1 MHDDADVPM
10 HDQPPLIPAEFQPRM
25 QLVLATLADIDF
37 AHECELDNVNS
48 AAIDASFKAKMIAKL
63 DQVHQQR
70 RHPYAQELIRLHEWM
85 RSRLV
90 RETVTGV

>member
-25 QLVLATLADIDF
+25 QLVLDTLADIDF

-48 AAIDASFKAKMIAKL
+48 AAIDASFKAKVIAKL
-63 DQVHQQR
+63 DRCINRDATPTHQNSFSFTNGSD
-70 RHPYAQELIRLHEWM
+70 H
-85 RSRLV
+85 
-90 RETVTGV
+90 G

>member
-1 MHDDADVPM
+1 
-10 HDQPPLIPAEFQPRM
+10 
-25 QLVLATLADIDF
+25 
-37 AHECELDNVNS
+37 VNS